1 MILLKYV
8 DNVEVTTG
16 NNPAVVVDGVKVDG
30 SHGYIKYTSA
40 DRDAARKKYDEAVRI
55 GAFK

>member
-1 MILLKYV
+1 MILLNYV
-8 DNVEVTTG
+8 DNVEITLG
-16 NNPAVVVDGVKVDG
+16 HGSGIVVDGVKVDG
-30 SHGYIKYTSA
+30 NHGYIKYTSA

>member
-8 DNVEVTTG
+8 DTVEVTIG
-16 NNPAVVVDGVKVDG
+16 DGPGIVDDGVKVDG
-30 SHGYIKYTSA
+30 DHGYIKYTSA